1 MMLKNKNILVTGS
14 TAGIGY
20 AIVHQALEEGA
31 NVMVHGH
38 NQDKLTTAQ
47 HQLEEAGF
55 GGRVYFHGCDISE
68 PEACQ
73 TLVDEA
79 VERMGNL
86 DGLVNNAGIFP
97 RNNIETVTSEEFDR
111 IVAVN
116 MKAPMLLA
124 QAAVR
129 HYRSRGYPGTIVNI
143 GSINAHC
150 GQPDLL
156 AYSMSKG
163 GLQTMTRN
171 LGDALGP
178 EKIRINQLN
187 VGWTYTETEH
197 QTQLSEGRDEN
208 WLAEVPSVFA
218 PSGTL
223 LMPENI
229 AHHAVFWLSE
239 RSAPV
244 NGSVYEVEQYP
255 VIGRNRIADS

>member
-1 MMLKNKNILVTGS
+1 MLKNKNILVTGS

-20 AIVHQALEEGA
+20 AIVRQTLEEGA

-38 NQDKLTTAQ
+38 NQEKLNNAQ
-47 HQLEEAGF
+47 AQLEEAGF
-55 GGRVYFHGCDISE
+55 GGRVYFHGCDISD
-68 PEACQ
+68 PAACEA
-73 TLVDEA
+73 LVADA
-79 VERMGNL
+79 VERMGSL

-97 RNNIETVTSEEFDR
+97 RNNIETVTADSFDW

-116 MKAPMLLA
+116 MRAPMLLT
-124 QAAVR
+124 QAAVK
-129 HYRSRGYPGTIVNI
+129 HYRSRAYAGTIVNI

-171 LGDALGP
+171 LGDALGA

-197 QTQLSEGRDEN
+197 QTQLSEGRPEN
-208 WLAEVPSVFA
+208 WLEEVPSVFA

-229 AHHAVFWLSE
+229 AQHTVFWLSD